1 LYHYHD
7 VYDFVGRDHENFYV
21 DLYLKIGLMTLDDVR
36 LVEQV
41 EAEEQ
46 V

>member
-1 LYHYHD
+1 LYHHPD
-7 VYDFVGRDHENFYV
+7 VYDFVGRDLENFYV
-21 DLYLKIGLMTLDDVR
+21 DLYLKIGLMTHDDVR

-41 EAEEQ
+41 EVEEQ